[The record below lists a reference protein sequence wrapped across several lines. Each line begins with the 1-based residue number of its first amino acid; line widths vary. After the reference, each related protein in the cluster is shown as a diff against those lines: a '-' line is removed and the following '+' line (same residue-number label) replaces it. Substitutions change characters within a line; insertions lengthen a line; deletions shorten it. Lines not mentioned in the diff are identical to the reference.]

1 MLLAFGLA
9 DRCRRAARLVVISS
23 VFFLAAPGMSATA
36 AGADDYEIIILGSVD
51 SSIEDFK
58 KRKFWGPEDHAKQLS
73 VPRYLLVTINDGWKQ
88 EADSIPVEVKKEL
101 FYRTLVPLIL
111 YANEL
116 IMRDREKLISLAERD
131 KKGESQSA
139 EDMKWLRD
147 EATQYRLIDPKSDKG
162 PPSDAEVL
170 SMMDELLVRLDIIPP
185 ALALGQAAYE
195 SGYGTSRFTLEGNSL
210 FGIWTYGEKG
220 IRPQQ
225 QRKSKGDYKVASYDW
240 PLDTV
245 RAYMKTLNIG
255 RTYKDLRAKRAALR
269 EQGKKLTGLEL
280 AGTLTK
286 YSERGHKYVNTL
298 RGIMKTNE
306 LFIADDAVLRD
317 EKSVLVVGVNT
328 EAEVAEVE
336 AEIEQMR
343 ASGELEEIIH
353 SMRLDESH

>member
-1 MLLAFGLA
+1 MNYALGLPDRLRGAVGVGLISLALA
-9 DRCRRAARLVVISS
+9 VAS
-23 VFFLAAPGMSATA
+23 PGTSATA

-51 SSIEDFK
+51 SAIEDYN
-58 KRKFWGPEDHAKQLS
+58 KRDFWGPEDRATQLT
-73 VPRYLLVTINDGWKQ
+73 VPRYLIVTINDGWKR
-88 EADSIPVEVKKEL
+88 EADSVPVEVKKEL
-101 FYRTLVPLIL
+101 FYRGLVPLIL

-116 IMRDREKLISLAERD
+116 ILRDRERLVSLAERH
-131 KKGESQSA
+131 KAGESLGA
-139 EDMKWLRD
+139 EDMTWLRN
-147 EATQYRLIDPKSDKG
+147 EATEYRLIDPKSDEA
-162 PPSDAEVL
+162 PPSDGEVL
-170 SMMDELLVRLDIIPP
+170 AMLDALLVRIDIVP
-185 ALALGQAAYE
+185 ASLALGQGAYE

-210 FGIWTYGEKG
+210 FGVWTYGEKG
-220 IRPQQ
+220 IKPKQ

-269 EQGKKLTGLEL
+269 KEGKKLTGLEL
-280 AGTLTK
+280 AGTLSK
-286 YSERGHKYVNTL
+286 YSERGQKYVKTL
-298 RGIMKTNE
+298 RGIIKKNE

-317 EKSVLVVGVNT
+317 DKTTLVVSVNT

-353 SMRLDESH
+353 SMRLDETD